1 MSAHQSRFPVK
12 PTLLAILLACS
23 AQQALAAT
31 CTWNTTNGN
40 WAALGNWVA
49 CVAGSGNPAGT
60 PGSVDTATVGAA
72 GVVTINTGQS
82 VLNLNNNAGQITI
95 DAFGLNLVGGGST
108 TNTGII
114 NIGGASTANLGV
126 SASHNINNAGGV
138 INVAAGSVV
147 NQFGS
152 TITGGTINTTGGG
165 ALVAFNSGSN
175 FISGVMLN
183 GTLDL
188 ASGVGIE
195 RVTGGLTLN
204 GTINVGSG
212 SVLAPQGDQTIGGSG
227 NIVFADNNGSNR
239 LNVEAGNLTLASGI
253 TVHGNTG
260 LIGAQ
265 NFAGGAAS
273 LTNNGN
279 IAADVAGG
287 TITLGVNGTVTNNG
301 TLAASNGGTLVLNNS
316 IVGNVGSQITVGAGS
331 TILQNGVTL
340 NGVINNAGTGSFR
353 ASNSGSNFL
362 NAANFTGD
370 LDLASAVG
378 VERVTG
384 GLSLN
389 GTINIGSGSVLA
401 PQGDQT
407 IGGSGNIVFADNNG
421 SNRLNVEA
429 GNLTLASGITV
440 HGNTGLIG
448 AQNFAGGAASLTNN
462 GNIAADVA
470 GGTITLGVNG
480 TVTNNGTLAASNG
493 GTLVLNNSIV
503 GNVGSQITVGARQ
516 HHPAERRHAQRR
528 DQQRRHRIVPG
539 QQQR

>member
-1 MSAHQSRFPVK
+1 M
-12 PTLLAILLACS
+12 
-23 AQQALAAT
+23 
-31 CTWNTTNGN
+31 
-40 WAALGNWVA
+40 
-49 CVAGSGNPAGT
+49 AGSGNPAGT

-362 NAANFTGD
+362 NAANFTGR
-370 LDLASAVG
+370 S
-378 VERVTG
+378 
-384 GLSLN
+384 
-389 GTINIGSGSVLA
+389 
-401 PQGDQT
+401 
-407 IGGSGNIVFADNNG
+407 
-421 SNRLNVEA
+421 
-429 GNLTLASGITV
+429 
-440 HGNTGLIG
+440 
-448 AQNFAGGAASLTNN
+448 
-462 GNIAADVA
+462 
-470 GGTITLGVNG
+470 
-480 TVTNNGTLAASNG
+480 
-493 GTLVLNNSIV
+493 
-503 GNVGSQITVGARQ
+503 
-516 HHPAERRHAQRR
+516 
-528 DQQRRHRIVPG
+528 
-539 QQQR
+539 